1 MYFKSVIRNVNKNLI
16 KVDYMVLIDLYF
28 FWVVCSDK
36 IFVLDKYFRMEGLL
50 QYVMIMYG
58 FKLYVNL

>member
-50 QYVMIMYG
+50 
-58 FKLYVNL
+58 